1 MAQET
6 LREFSALSIENICTS
21 PGHEAKE
28 GNLEHPTKPSLIN
41 LVQVTQFS
49 GKAHE
54 NAKTHLENFLEIT
67 STIKVDESTKISY
80 GFVSFHSHLKEE
92 QRSGSTPTKKISI
105 LGRTAQRLL

>member
-6 LREFSALSIENICTS
+6 LREFSSPSLENICTS
-21 PGHEAKE
+21 PGHEGEE

-49 GKAHE
+49 GKEHE
-54 NAKTHLENFLEIT
+54 DAKTLAEFLRDYKHNQSRRSQPRYHT
-67 STIKVDESTKISY
+67 V
-80 GFVSFHSHLKEE
+80 VSFHSHLKEE
-92 QRSGSTPTKKISI
+92 QRSGSTPTKKKSI